1 MKLTIY
7 RIFSFLLLP
16 MAILFSI
23 SFLLFLRAAFSN
35 PALFIPL
42 FLIGCI
48 SIYSF
53 ASLNFL
59 IRGLDGKKMLGRSA
73 KDWLIANAIV
83 SLVYSLLAIAQRI
96 MLALNPETVQEIAS
110 QAKANAGDALKASDA
125 QVMQSINAASYF
137 LLIYGVVLFVHILLS
152 FQYIKKYGY
161 LFQSPNG
168 GR

>member
-35 PALFIPL
+35 PALFITL

-137 LLIYGVVLFVHILLS
+137 LLVYGIVLFIHILLS

-161 LFQSPNG
+161 LFQGANG
-168 GR
+168 SR